1 MNELTLEMIVE
12 AITNKKVRDLRKYFE
27 EYNSVD
33 IAELIN
39 ELSVDKLLFIFKTVP
54 SEWSAEV
61 FTYLNSEVQEALIKA
76 FSGTDIENLID
87 ELYSDDLVDF
97 IEELPANLVRKVLR
111 YIDKDTRKDTTRGCL
126 RCSEK
131 VHAHLTAI

>member
-1 MNELTLEMIVE
+1 MNDLTIEMIE
-12 AITNKKVRDLRKYFE
+12 KSIDTKNIRTLRKYFE

-54 SEWSAEV
+54 SIWSAEV
-61 FTYLNSEVQEALIKA
+61 FTYLDSDVQESLIKS
-76 FSGTDIENLID
+76 FSSAEIEKITD

-97 IEELPANLVRKVLR
+97 IE
-111 YIDKDTRKDTTRGCL
+111 
-126 RCSEK
+126 
-131 VHAHLTAI
+131 